1 MTSLSQ
7 TEIESCLQKAFSL
20 LSNYADT
27 TPCYCEMGITNTHS
41 VVVRR
46 TDNNKPPEWR
56 LINYD
61 NYESSHAF
69 FTRGYM
75 HIFVPKNILT
85 SSVRE
90 WPHCLH

>member
-1 MTSLSQ
+1 MTSLCQ
-7 TEIESCLQKAFSL
+7 NEIDSTLQKAFSL
-20 LSNYADT
+20 LLNYGDT
-27 TPCYCEMGITNTHS
+27 TPCYCEIGVSNTHS

-46 TDNNKPPEWR
+46 YDSTKNPEWR
-56 LINYD
+56 LINYT
-61 NYESSHAF
+61 NYESSHTH

-75 HIFVPKNILT
+75 HIQIPKNILT